1 MVPLFVTFC
10 SQCWLVMLEMAPYLL
25 FGFALAGLMSI
36 WISPAWT
43 ERHLGGRGI
52 GPVIKATLL
61 GVPLPL
67 CSCSV
72 IPVVASMRRH
82 GASRAA
88 ATLFLLST
96 PQTGVD
102 SIAVTYALLGP
113 VFAVFRPIAAIV
125 TGLLGGTLVLAAGN
139 GKSAEADAPPECKD
153 SCCSG
158 DRSRPAWLRAV
169 QYGFVTLPRDLV
181 WPLLAGVAI
190 AGAISA
196 GLPEDYIHEHL
207 GAGTASILV
216 LMAAGIPLYICAT
229 ASVPIAAGLIHLGA
243 SPGAALAFLI
253 VGAATNPAAVTT
265 VWKLL
270 GRRTL
275 VVYLA
280 TVALSAFAC
289 GFALDGVY
297 RVLGQ
302 WLPQIATAAGA
313 CAGHTVEQFGLW
325 SNVCAIVLLAILLA
339 SRLPIRGKKK
349 PAAASNAAGDAHF
362 LLPARTSGVTQLD
375 KICLNRPCMNCLQ
388 RQQSA
393 PYLASASLNQKRNG
407 FRGPPPAIAFLVP

>member
-1 MVPLFVTFC
+1 MPELLINFC

-43 ERHLGGRGI
+43 ERHLGGRGFV
-52 GPVIKATLL
+52 PVIKATLL

-88 ATLFLLST
+88 ATSFLLST

-102 SIAVTYALLGP
+102 SIAITYALLGP

-125 TGLLGGTLVLAAGN
+125 TGLLGGSLVLAAGN
-139 GKSAEADAPPECKD
+139 GKSAQPDASPECTD

-158 DRSRPAWLRAV
+158 DRARPAWLRALH
-169 QYGFVTLPRDLV
+169 YGFVTLPRDLV

-196 GLPEDYIHEHL
+196 GLQKDFIHDHL
-207 GAGTASILV
+207 GAGTGSILV
-216 LMAAGIPLYICAT
+216 LMAAAIPLYICAT

-243 SPGAALAFLI
+243 SQGAALAFLI

-275 VVYLA
+275 MVYLT
-280 TVALSAFAC
+280 TVALSALAC
-289 GFALDGVY
+289 GFALDGVF

-302 WLPQIATAAGA
+302 WLPRIAAASGA
-313 CAGHTVEQFGLW
+313 CGDHTVEQFGVW
-325 SNVCAIVLLAILLA
+325 SNLCAIVLLAVLLG
-339 SRLPIRGKKK
+339 SRLPRKR
-349 PAAASNAAGDAHF
+349 AAAPNG
-362 LLPARTSGVTQLD
+362 R
-375 KICLNRPCMNCLQ
+375 CQ
-388 RQQSA
+388 R
-393 PYLASASLNQKRNG
+393 
-407 FRGPPPAIAFLVP
+407 

>member
-1 MVPLFVTFC
+1 MFANFC
-10 SQCWLVMLEMAPYLL
+10 YQSWLVMLEMAPYLL
-25 FGFALAGLMSI
+25 LGFALAGLMSI

-43 ERHLGGRGI
+43 ERHLGGRGA
-52 GPVIKATLL
+52 GPVFKATLL

-88 ATLFLLST
+88 ATSFLLST

-113 VFAVFRPIAAIV
+113 VFAVFRPIAAII
-125 TGLLGGTLVLAAGN
+125 TGLLGGFLVLVAGR
-139 GKSAEADAPPECKD
+139 GSSAQPDVPPECTD
-153 SCCSG
+153 SCCTG
-158 DRSRPAWLRAV
+158 DRSRPAWLRAA
-169 QYGFVTLPRDLV
+169 QYGFVTLPRDLA

-190 AGAISA
+190 AGAISVVVPA
-196 GLPEDYIHEHL
+196 NYMHQHL
-207 GAGTASILV
+207 QTEIVSILV

-270 GRRTL
+270 GRRTTL
-275 VVYLA
+275 VYLL
-280 TVALSAFAC
+280 TVAISALVC
-289 GFALDGVY
+289 GLALDGLFS
-297 RVLGQ
+297 VLGR
-302 WLPQIATAAGA
+302 WLPAVVAADRA
-313 CAGHTVEQFGLW
+313 SVGHMVEHFGVW
-325 SNVCAIVLLAILLA
+325 SHVCAVALLAVLLA
-339 SRLPIRGKKK
+339 SRLPRRLLAGGGKKK
-349 PAAASNAAGDAHF
+349 AAAAAQPAAESPPCCCEGEH
-362 LLPARTSGVTQLD
+362 SGMHHLT
-375 KICLNRPCMNCLQ
+375 KPR
-388 RQQSA
+388 
-393 PYLASASLNQKRNG
+393 
-407 FRGPPPAIAFLVP
+407 